1 MAVLKKEELLAKV
14 KEVIGDSTDDKVLSL
29 FDDVSDTIVDLE
41 SKTKEDTTWKEKY
54 EKNDAE
60 WRKRYRDRFFGKA
73 PENEE
78 PDIPDEE
85 EHKETKPLRF
95 EDLFKEEQ

>member
-1 MAVLKKEELLAKV
+1 MAVLKKEELLAKF
-14 KEVIGDSTDDKVLSL
+14 KEVVGDSTDDKVLSL

-60 WRKRYRDRFFGKA
+60 WRKRYRDRFFGKVSDD
-73 PENEE
+73 EE
-78 PDIPDEE
+78 PDVPDEE
-85 EHKETKPLRF
+85 KPKETKPLRF

>member
-1 MAVLKKEELLAKV
+1 MAVLKKEDLLAKV
-14 KEVIGDSTDDKVLSL
+14 KEVIGDATDDKALSL

-41 SKTKEDTTWKEKY
+41 NRTKEDTTWKEKY

-60 WRKRYRDRFFGKA
+60 WRKRYRDRFFGKV
-73 PENEE
+73 PENDEPDMSDEE
-78 PDIPDEE
+78 PHEE
-85 EHKETKPLRF
+85 KKPLRF